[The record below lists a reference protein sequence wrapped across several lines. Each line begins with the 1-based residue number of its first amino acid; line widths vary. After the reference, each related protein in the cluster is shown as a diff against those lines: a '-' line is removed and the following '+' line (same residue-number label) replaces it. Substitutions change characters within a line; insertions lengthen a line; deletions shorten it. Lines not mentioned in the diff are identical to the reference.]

1 MQYEADKSFLIER
14 NSLEIAS
21 NCGIFWDSEYPRYN
35 IATNIVE

>member
-21 NCGIFWDSEYPRYN
+21 DCGILETMN
-35 IATNIVE
+35 IRDIVLPQI